1 MRTRQQQIQSMYDEL
16 EVVWKRLNIPE
27 IETDG
32 FVEQNRGTTD
42 AVVQAVHTCIY
53 SMMPIGL
60 LFFLI
65 V

>member
-1 MRTRQQQIQSMYDEL
+1 MYDEL

-27 IETDG
+27 IETDE